1 MSLFFTPLIS
11 DLFADLYDVGKSL
24 QPQSTARKIV
34 LEAESDSKMLPI
46 IVSLLLSKQGAK
58 FHVWRP

>member
-11 DLFADLYDVGKSL
+11 DLFADLYDVAKSL
-24 QPQSTARKIV
+24 RPQSTARKIV
-34 LEAESDSKMLPI
+34 LAAKSDSKMLPI

-58 FHVWRP
+58 FHV